1 MCIIMFPFHFYYVI
15 YCCLLRVFI
24 MYFYFIFTCYY
35 GCLFLFILFYF
46 YFILYCINLKS
57 LSPTCTYTYPLAW
70 TSLPI
75 KMTYLFLFLYPMN
88 PCNVPSLQPT
98 CLAALLSALPLP
110 SPSHPST
117 CTHVFSMT
125 YTCPTCFTFPNPAMH
140 HVWSYVLQKAIP
152 PLAFFLFDTY
162 IAVGQSRLSLHARTH
177 PLIRRDH
184 KYTRPTRREGR
195 GPYK

>member
-1 MCIIMFPFHFYYVI
+1 MCVCFY
-15 YCCLLRVFI
+15 
-24 MYFYFIFTCYY
+24 
-35 GCLFLFILFYF
+35 LFYF
-46 YFILYCINLKS
+46 YFLLYCINLKS

-75 KMTYLFLFLYPMN
+75 KMTCLFLFLYPMN

-98 CLAALLSALPLP
+98 CLAALLSTLPFP

-140 HVWSYVLQKAIP
+140 HVWSCVLQKAIP
-152 PLAFFLFDTY
+152 PLAFLLSGTY
-162 IAVGQSRLSLHARTH
+162 IAAVQSRLSLNARTH

-195 GPYK
+195 GDLINKRKKRPYRGLKKRISGSLKNTHTWEKRRSSISRH